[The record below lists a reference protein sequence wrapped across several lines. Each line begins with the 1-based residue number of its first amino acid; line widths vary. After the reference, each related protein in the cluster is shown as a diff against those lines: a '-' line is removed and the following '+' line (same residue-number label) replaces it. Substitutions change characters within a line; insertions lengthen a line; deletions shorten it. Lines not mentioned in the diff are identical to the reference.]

1 MRARHRHFNP
11 AHAGASVALDGRY
24 GFSLSDGAEVETW
37 EDRSANNNDATQATS
52 ASRPIYKTGI
62 QGGQPVVRFTPVGGA
77 GKHISGTNTITND
90 VLTAVCI
97 FKINT
102 ASQAYA
108 RVLTTSKNAAADTG
122 SSLRPILILRNNG
135 GNNVSSWRNA
145 ADRANI
151 STATV
156 DTWHHFCSTFDGT
169 NCVNRLNESTS
180 ATAASTG
187 NFDINQYRMGTAYS
201 GGSSNLDGDIGGLS
215 IFNAA
220 LSGSLR
226 KRVQFANAFSFKLS
240 CN

>member
-11 AHAGASVALDGRY
+11 AHAGAAVVLDGRY
-24 GFSLSDGAEVETW
+24 GFAIADGTAVETW

-62 QGGQPVVRFTPVGGA
+62 QGGQPVVRFSGGQ
-77 GKHISGTNTITND
+77 HISGANTITNN
-90 VLTAVCI
+90 VITTVCA
-97 FKINT
+97 FKINS

-108 RVLTTSKNAAADTG
+108 RVVTTSKNGAIDSAST
-122 SSLRPILILRNNG
+122 SIPIPILRNNG
-135 GNNVSSWRNA
+135 GNNVSSWRNN

-151 STATV
+151 STTNV

-180 ATAASTG
+180 ATSASTG
-187 NFDINQYRMGTAYS
+187 NFDINQYRMGIGFL
-201 GGSSNLDGDIGGLS
+201 GGSDRLDGDIANVS

-226 KRVQFANAFSFKLS
+226 KRLQFASAFSFKVS